1 MKSGPYHSYK
11 RERGCKRARTPYTL
25 FYKEQ
30 MKIMREKNKGIFYF
44 DCSFVD
50 IAFGEISKV
59 LSNMWKELSDSDK
72 AVCDWSEGT

>member
-1 MKSGPYHSYK
+1 
-11 RERGCKRARTPYTL
+11 
-25 FYKEQ
+25 
-30 MKIMREKNKGIFYF
+30 MREKNKGIFFF